1 MAIKKGEVA
10 FITGAASGH
19 GRVVIV
25 DLNEDAGKAYAE
37 ELNKKAGS
45 AVAISAKADTTKFE
59 EQLAAYELAKEKFG
73 RIDYVFAN
81 AGIAELPWLTPGP
94 ARSVSDALSQ
104 PITPPNLATVNID
117 LIGQLNTAAL
127 ALQIFERQEKNELGL
142 RGKLILTASVFG
154 YYPCASMPMYATA
167 KAGIVN
173 FMRSAAVFFKAR
185 DVTVNCSMCYI
196 PPLSLRS
203 GQ

>member
-1 MAIKKGEVA
+1 MVRLPNSRSPLP
-10 FITGAASGH
+10 ITKPTLIH
-19 GRVVIV
+19 VPCWT
-25 DLNEDAGKAYAE
+25 L
-37 ELNKKAGS
+37 
-45 AVAISAKADTTKFE
+45 T
-59 EQLAAYELAKEKFG
+59 
-73 RIDYVFAN
+73 VFAN

-173 FMRSAAVFFKAR
+173 FMRSAAEFYKAR
-185 DVTVNCSMCYI
+185 DVTVNCSMCYTPYI
-196 PPLSLRS
+196 FLRS
-203 GQ
+203 E